1 VRAAATG
8 AVVPAVR
15 AAADRGEKRAEGARR
30 RYDRP
35 AVKILVLFDLYRRPG
50 PDERFSPSKLDRE
63 EDKPTE
69 ADVLRALKRLGHET
83 DTLPVFDN
91 VPDILEKLSSFRPDV
106 VFNLSESF
114 LANRGQEPNIP
125 ALLELMKVRYTG
137 SGPGALMLCKDKS
150 LAKKILHY
158 HRVRVARGVVST
170 RRRPLQRLRRL
181 MFPAFVKP
189 VGEEGSDGIAQA
201 SFVRDEE
208 EALERARFVHER
220 IKTDALIEEYIEGRE
235 LYVGVL
241 RSRQIDV
248 FPPREIFFTKVPEDA
263 PKFATFSAKWD
274 EAYRKKWGIKNGD
287 AGELPD
293 GVADRL
299 QELARTVGR
308 VLKIRGPGRVDV
320 RLTPDNEL
328 VVIEANPNPSLAHD
342 EDFAQ
347 AALKAGIEYDALV
360 QRILDDAL
368 RRPAGPQGH

>member
-1 VRAAATG
+1 M
-8 AVVPAVR
+8 
-15 AAADRGEKRAEGARR
+15 
-30 RYDRP
+30 
-35 AVKILVLFDLYRRPG
+35 KILVLFDLYRRPG
-50 PDERFSPSKLDRE
+50 PDERFSPRTLEQK

-69 ADVLRALKRLGHET
+69 ADVLRALGRLGHEV
-83 DTLPVFDN
+83 DSLAVFDN
-91 VPDILEKLSSFRPDV
+91 VPVILERLASFRPDV

-114 LANRGQEPNIP
+114 RANRAQEPNIP

-137 SGPGALMLCKDKS
+137 SGPSALMLCKDKS
-150 LAKKILHY
+150 LAKKLLAY
-158 HRVRVARGVVST
+158 HRVRVARGLVSL
-170 RRRPLQRLRRL
+170 RRRPVQHLKRFT
-181 MFPAFVKP
+181 FPAFVKP

-201 SFVRDEE
+201 SFARDEQ
-208 EALERARFVHER
+208 EALERARFIHER
-220 IKTDALIEEYIEGRE
+220 IKTDALVEEYVEGRE

-241 RSRQIDV
+241 RGRQTQV

-274 EAYRKKWGIKNGD
+274 DAYRKKWGIKNGP

-293 GVADRL
+293 GVLPKLDD
-299 QELARTVGR
+299 LARTVGR

-320 RLTPDNEL
+320 RLTPEGEL

-347 AALKAGIEYDALV
+347 AALAAGLEYDALV

-368 RRPAGPQGH
+368 RRPAGPHA